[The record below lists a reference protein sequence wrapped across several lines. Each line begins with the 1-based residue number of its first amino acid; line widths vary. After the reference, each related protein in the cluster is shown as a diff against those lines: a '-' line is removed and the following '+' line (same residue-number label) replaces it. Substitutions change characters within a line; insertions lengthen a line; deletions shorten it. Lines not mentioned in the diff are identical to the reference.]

1 MDIAAGYKMT
11 EVGIIPEDWEIIPIK
26 DLAREMTDGPF
37 GSDLKRE
44 HYTEEKEVRIIQLS
58 NVGES
63 GWQNE
68 NTKYTTFSH
77 AQELKRCIVEPGS
90 IVVAKMM
97 PAGRAILCPSEEKQ
111 YIQGSDV
118 VNIIPNDKIDPLYF
132 VYATKTKSYL
142 EQIDINTQGST
153 RARTSISKLK
163 KIQFIV
169 PPIDEQKKIATVLS
183 SIDDFV
189 KEINKKISK
198 KKKIKEGTMQQL
210 LTGKKRL
217 PGFDGDWMCKTIGEC
232 CNLFGRIGF
241 RGYTKQDLVRKHE
254 GAITFS
260 PSNIYEQVL
269 DISNCD
275 YISLAKYE
283 ESPEIK
289 VYNGDILFC
298 KTASIGKCAI
308 VRGLEEKATINPQF
322 VVLKDFKCNNYFLY
336 YVIAFTDFQDKVKS
350 ITGGSTIPTMSQEK
364 LKLQKIMLPPS
375 QEEQKAIATILSDM
389 DMEIQ
394 ALEDE
399 RDKYLLIKQGMMQD
413 LLAGKTRLV

>member
-1 MDIAAGYKMT
+1 MT
-11 EVGIIPEDWEIIPIK
+11 EVGIIPEDWKIVTIGDVINVFDGTHQTPHYVDVGVPFYSVENLTANNFTNTKFISEEEHALLTKKVKIEKGDVLMTRIGSVGDCK
-26 DLAREMTDGPF
+26 FIDWDVNASYYVSLALLKKK
-37 GSDLKRE
+37 SDKISMKWFASMSKS
-44 HYTEEKEVRIIQLS
+44 TAFKESILS
-58 NVGES
+58 NSLQFAVPMKINLGE
-63 GWQNE
+63 
-68 NTKYTTFSH
+68 
-77 AQELKRCIVEPGS
+77 
-90 IVVAKMM
+90 
-97 PAGRAILCPSEEKQ
+97 
-111 YIQGSDV
+111 
-118 VNIIPNDKIDPLYF
+118 
-132 VYATKTKSYL
+132 
-142 EQIDINTQGST
+142 
-153 RARTSISKLK
+153 ISKVK
-163 KIQFIV
+163 FAMPSIE
-169 PPIDEQKKIATVLS
+169 EQNLIADKLVEF
-183 SIDDFV
+183 DDFV
-189 KEINKKISK
+189 SKIELQISK

-232 CNLFGRIGF
+232 CSLFGRIGF

-389 DMEIQ
+389 DTEIQ

-399 RDKYLLIKQGMMQD
+399 RDKYLLIKQGVMQD
-413 LLAGKTRLV
+413 LLTGKTRLV